1 MTWMAWTQPT
11 AIFFMSIAIG
21 LCLFTILEI
30 IKPTVKRKGF
40 LPISTTR
47 GDRVFIGLLGSAFIH
62 IAVIGLFPSSILYGS
77 ATAIMWAI
85 VVLRWG

>member
-11 AIFFMSIAIG
+11 AIFFMSIAMG

-30 IKPTVKRKGF
+30 IRPTVKRKGF

-47 GDRVFIGLLGSAFIH
+47 GDRVFIGLL
-62 IAVIGLFPSSILYGS
+62 AVSYTHLTLPTIYS
-77 ATAIMWAI
+77 
-85 VVLRWG
+85 V